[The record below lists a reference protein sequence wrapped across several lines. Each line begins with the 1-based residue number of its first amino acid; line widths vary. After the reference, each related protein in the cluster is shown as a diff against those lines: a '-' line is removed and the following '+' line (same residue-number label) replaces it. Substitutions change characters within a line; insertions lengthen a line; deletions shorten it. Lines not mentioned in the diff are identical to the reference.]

1 MFPFAILDFM
11 SNCPFCKTEVANVK
25 IHHLDLRICPKCLS
39 AFFPCDQTMALRG
52 DISDKSRELW
62 YKALLAKNPEDP
74 KMDHVCCIDHG
85 EPLVDGNLPDYG
97 IPGKVTTCCKM
108 FHLPPS
114 LTLQILKRTIDAPFQ
129 KPTAN
134 GKHHF
139 FFIRWLDSLV
149 SKMIGE
155 KVPDEDPLDLIQ
167 YNLHLKKFFE

>member
-1 MFPFAILDFM
+1 M

-25 IHHLDLRICPKCLS
+25 IQHLDLRICPKCYS
-39 AFFPCDQTMALRG
+39 FFFPCDQTMALR
-52 DISDKSRELW
+52 SDVPDRSRELW
-62 YKALLAKNPEDP
+62 YNALLAKNVQDP
-74 KMDHVCCIDHG
+74 NMEGACCIDHG

-114 LTLQILKRTIDAPFQ
+114 TMLQILKRTIDSPFQ
-129 KPTAN
+129 KPAAK
-134 GKHHF
+134 GKNHL

-149 SKMIGE
+149 TKLFGE
-155 KVPDEDPLDLIQ
+155 KMPEVDPLDEIQ